1 MSLKIVTP
9 AAKKKAA
16 KKVVPAK
23 PVAKKKHKKVART
36 RPIGG

>member
-1 MSLKIVTP
+1 MSLKIVAP
-9 AAKKKAA
+9 AAKKPA

-23 PVAKKKHKKVART
+23 PVAKKKHKKVTRT